1 MENEIFRVGND
12 TARVYRCNT
21 AVVGSGAAAVSYTH
35 LIGPPRLFLMPFS
48 LSQSRISR
56 MV

>member
-21 AVVGSGAAAVSYTH
+21 AVVAAVRQDSMQLTAFGNWDST
-35 LIGPPRLFLMPFS
+35 IFC
-48 LSQSRISR
+48 
-56 MV
+56 